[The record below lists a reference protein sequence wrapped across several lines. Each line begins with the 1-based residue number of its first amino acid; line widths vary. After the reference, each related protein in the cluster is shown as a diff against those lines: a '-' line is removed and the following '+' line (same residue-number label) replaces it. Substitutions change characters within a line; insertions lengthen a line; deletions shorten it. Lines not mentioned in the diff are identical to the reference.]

1 VKGWGFQVP
10 QFKHRGWDIYWD
22 TFNFFLG
29 KISGIKK
36 ISIISWVTQQMSHP
50 SCWNG
55 VILGGIVLPGTNSN
69 PKNYEYQKSDDDDG
83 GPDIS
88 A

>member
-1 VKGWGFQVP
+1 MRVGGSKSLNSNTGG
-10 QFKHRGWDIYWD
+10 G
-22 TFNFFLG
+22 TFIGTPSIFLG

-36 ISIISWVTQQMSHP
+36 ISIIFWVTQQMSHP

-69 PKNYEYQKSDDDDG
+69 PKNYEYQKSDDDDS

>member
-1 VKGWGFQVP
+1 MSKAENIPTIF
-10 QFKHRGWDIYWD
+10 
-22 TFNFFLG
+22 
-29 KISGIKK
+29 
-36 ISIISWVTQQMSHP
+36 WVTQQMSHP

-55 VILGGIVLPGTNSN
+55 VILGGFVLPGTNSN
-69 PKNYEYQKSDDDDG
+69 PKYYEHQKSDDDDG